1 MIKALKL
8 LLYLSPSELCQGV
21 GAVYTGN
28 DLILLTVGLNEEL
41 GEAERGG
48 KVLNGI
54 RRNPNASQMFSLRCC
69 FFFLSLEK
77 YLHLQKA

>member
-28 DLILLTVGLNEEL
+28 DLILLAVGLYEEL
-41 GEAERGG
+41 GEGRERG

-54 RRNPNASQMFSLRCC
+54 RRNPNASQIFSLRC
-69 FFFLSLEK
+69 
-77 YLHLQKA
+77 

>member
-28 DLILLTVGLNEEL
+28 DLILLAVGLYEEL

-54 RRNPNASQMFSLRCC
+54 RRNPNASQMFSLR
-69 FFFLSLEK
+69 S
-77 YLHLQKA
+77 

>member
-28 DLILLTVGLNEEL
+28 DLILLAVGLYEEL

-48 KVLNGI
+48 KGAEWNQEKSKRFTNVFPPLLI
-54 RRNPNASQMFSLRCC
+54 
-69 FFFLSLEK
+69 FFFLEK